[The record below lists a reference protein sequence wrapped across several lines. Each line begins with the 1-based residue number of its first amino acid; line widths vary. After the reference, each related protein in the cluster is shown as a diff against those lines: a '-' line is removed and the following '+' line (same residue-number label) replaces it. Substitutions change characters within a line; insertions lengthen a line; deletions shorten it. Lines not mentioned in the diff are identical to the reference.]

1 MRVRKAPKFTE
12 TKGAAFAPEAVKAEN
27 LKPQPVTSE
36 PVVWSALPRQAL
48 EFDEDE
54 LKTLKECCDGVQIT
68 PRSVKR
74 LVNVF
79 KLLKIIWHRK
89 DLSVEPGIKR
99 AMALLLALC
108 ARYPE
113 AMRRLLVDLEEAV
126 RRNSTAEAM
135 EGFLSKRTEFWRKNA
150 HDISGWEEIGFTVKA
165 GDLLKKSLR
174 LSEFGVENLDLV
186 GCFSFVG
193 EDLVMADGDGDG
205 DGDAVPAEAPG
216 NRPPPAS

>member
-1 MRVRKAPKFTE
+1 
-12 TKGAAFAPEAVKAEN
+12 
-27 LKPQPVTSE
+27 
-36 PVVWSALPRQAL
+36 AL

-54 LKTLKECCDGVQIT
+54 LKTLKECCDGVQNT

-89 DLSVEPGIKR
+89 TLTVKPAIKR
-99 AMALLLALC
+99 AMGLLLALC

-126 RRNSTAEAM
+126 RRNSTTEAM
-135 EGFLSKRTEFWRKNA
+135 QEYLSNRTDFWKKNA
-150 HDISGWEEIGFTVKA
+150 REISGWDEIGYTVRE
-165 GDLLKKSLR
+165 GGLLKQGLR
-174 LSEFGVENLDLV
+174 LSEFGGENLDLV

-193 EDLVMADGDGDG
+193 EDLVMADE
-205 DGDAVPAEAPG
+205 DAG
-216 NRPPPAS
+216 PPPNGGTGSLPAS